1 MLCSAWQFIMAF
13 ENAKGL
19 KEKYFFVVY
28 MTIHNADETMRGAGV
43 LSAPAV
49 QSVGVTSNP
58 VTEELALP
66 VTFGT

>member
-1 MLCSAWQFIMAF
+1 MRR
-13 ENAKGL
+13 
-19 KEKYFFVVY
+19 KYFSVVY

-43 LSAPAV
+43 SSAPAV
-49 QSVGVTSNP
+49 QSVGATSNP